1 MVCAVWAPSA
11 AAVPAEV
18 TLLATYDNGLVFSA
32 SNTNYANTNYAN
44 SDFAVGCNYFGGPW
58 IYDAIC
64 YGALIYFTLP
74 SEVIGRP
81 VTSAVLRLTVKT
93 LAAEYSTQY
102 ELAAAS
108 AGWNPATVN
117 WNTQPNH
124 FLANRIYLQPPLVGT
139 VDINVT
145 PIVQAWAN
153 GSWTNAGFILNDTDF
168 GDLGVIALRSTI
180 FHSLESYAYTWQR
193 PQLIVDYDAPDP
205 VLPPVVQVSAD
216 ATQITQGQSTT
227 VRWQSTD
234 AFDCTLRTCPVPTGL
249 CSGSAAIT
257 TTGTMV
263 VSPSGSTLYEVS
275 CIGDGGSDAD
285 SVTIT
290 VPEPGALLG
299 GLAAL
304 GALGARSR
312 RRLRDEGG
320 ADRRARWGRPCLDPS
335 PGLDRKPARES
346 AA

>member
-1 MVCAVWAPSA
+1 M
-11 AAVPAEV
+11 
-18 TLLATYDNGLVFSA
+18 
-32 SNTNYANTNYAN
+32 
-44 SDFAVGCNYFGGPW
+44 
-58 IYDAIC
+58 
-64 YGALIYFTLP
+64 
-74 SEVIGRP
+74 
-81 VTSAVLRLTVKT
+81 LRLTVKT

-124 FLANRIYLQPPLVGT
+124 FLANRTYLQPPLVGT

-205 VLPPVVQVSAD
+205 VLPRGPGVGGRRADHPGPVDDGPLAVDRCIRLHAPHLPRPDGPLQ
-216 ATQITQGQSTT
+216 
-227 VRWQSTD
+227 R
-234 AFDCTLRTCPVPTGL
+234 FRRHH
-249 CSGSAAIT
+249 

-312 RRLRDEGG
+312 RRLREEGG
-320 ADRRARWGRPCLDPS
+320 ANRRARWARPCLDLP
-335 PGLDRKPARES
+335 PGRDRKPARES